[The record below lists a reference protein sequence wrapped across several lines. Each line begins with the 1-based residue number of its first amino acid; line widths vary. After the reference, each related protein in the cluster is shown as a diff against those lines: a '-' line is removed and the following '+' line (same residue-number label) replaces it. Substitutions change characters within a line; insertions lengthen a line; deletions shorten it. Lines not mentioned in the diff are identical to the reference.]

1 GLQSVQ
7 SAFCKRFLYLDEGSR
22 RVGNSLSKTILATR
36 IMAISGRYTSSSIIH
51 ILGYDR
57 RFKKCVPL
65 IDCSRAESKDTHLQT
80 SASSC
85 CPLSVTVRANLSA
98 NSKALKF
105 SVAPYSGLR
114 GWCCASDN
122 AMDSAPTDK
131 MQEAFDAVTV
141 LLQELGISKAD
152 AMIISRNAPSYTHEL
167 MDVVHE
173 LDELALWGS
182 WETEIGG
189 VGVEHLTFSDKIL
202 KIARRKRGAGF
213 IPYLESIGVNPSSTL
228 HISRYLLGE
237 TLPGLIEKVNFFK
250 ELFALVNLHK
260 RTISSMVRRMMMRL
274 SISADDDLQQCLS
287 FFEKMEARLGGL
299 AILDSGGDV
308 LARLIESFP
317 KILLRDVNDH
327 MNLLIDFF
335 ISIGVPKCYAGLVIL
350 CYPPVILFDIEADIQ
365 PRMRLL
371 EKAGMQRK
379 ELGKMLLKYPW
390 LLSKCIQDNI
400 SDVISFF
407 IAAKVPKRNVD
418 KAIKKCPQLLGCS
431 IETFKLIV
439 NQMNS
444 LNIKGKTVARV
455 VSSSPH
461 LFLRRPREFSEVVFF
476 MKELGL
482 DTESLGR
489 ILNRCP
495 EIYASNVENTLR
507 RKVNFLIETYG
518 LRDNRLLLVMQKY
531 PEVLALNVEQTVKL
545 RLEYLE
551 SVGFSKENVAFM
563 VSGFPPLLGY
573 SIEEVLKPKLEFL
586 VNAMGRSIKEIV
598 TYPRYF
604 SYSLEKKIKPRFR
617 ILHNRKIQCDL
628 KTMLSKSDDVFAEEF
643 LGIGRMLVPPMDYI

>member
-1 GLQSVQ
+1 MQGLQSVQ

-237 TLPGLIEKVNFFK
+237 TLPGLI
-250 ELFALVNLHK
+250 
-260 RTISSMVRRMMMRL
+260 
-274 SISADDDLQQCLS
+274 
-287 FFEKMEARLGGL
+287 EKMEARLGGL

>member
-1 GLQSVQ
+1 MQGLQSVQ

-237 TLPGLIEKVNFFK
+237 TLPGLIEK
-250 ELFALVNLHK
+250 
-260 RTISSMVRRMMMRL
+260 
-274 SISADDDLQQCLS
+274 
-287 FFEKMEARLGGL
+287 MEARLGGL
-299 AILDSGGDV
+299 AILDSG
-308 LARLIESFP
+308 
-317 KILLRDVNDH
+317 
-327 MNLLIDFF
+327 DFF